1 MSKKES
7 IVNNHPVFIYFDKKD
22 EAFIVESQEILNVIG
37 CGDTEKEAIE
47 EFTTHLNRFEE
58 MKKAGK
64 VKPINKSG
72 RPQKN
77 NVRLSCNIS
86 DVSKNDFYSFIVY
99 PNPFNEFI
107 TLSYIS
113 EEESSAKA
121 LLIDSQGRKVWESD
135 NIKLIAGSN
144 KIEFNINNITS
155 GIYYLRVETDY
166 ENRFMKVIKY

>member
-7 IVNNHPVFIYFDKKD
+7 IINNHPVLIYFDKED
-22 EAFIVESQEILNVIG
+22 EAFIVESQEVLNVIG

-64 VKPINKSG
+64 VKPIKG

-86 DVSKNDFYSFIVY
+86 DVSKKFIDKHH
-99 PNPFNEFI
+99 PKKQGA
-107 TLSYIS
+107 YIDY
-113 EEESSAKA
+113 
-121 LLIDSQGRKVWESD
+121 LIQKDMQQQMS
-135 NIKLIAGSN
+135 
-144 KIEFNINNITS
+144 
-155 GIYYLRVETDY
+155 
-166 ENRFMKVIKY
+166 